1 MKIFVLTRLELRLA
15 WNSFKLRL
23 KSRPNILLYVLILI
37 LCVVINFI
45 LHTFLNLSSRDVR
58 LQTFSS
64 VGVEEVSPYLMIF
77 ASLTI
82 LLVSSS
88 AKGFYGK
95 LSTLEFRGPDLEILR
110 SAPLE
115 PYQVF
120 MAKSLKVFIKRSLL
134 TFIAEL
140 TFLTPIMTFFRMTA
154 DRGIVFLSAIL
165 LYSCFLYFVEAF
177 TFLASRLAVNL
188 MRQRTRTP
196 LLVLPLAT
204 FPLFF
209 YEETLNLVNYLVFLP
224 STAISKIV
232 YFSLFHSVPTST
244 VTYPMLSLLTLFFGL
259 SMLVIAL
266 SALYYEKVET
276 FEELVKADWLKFL
289 KNKLKW
295 SFGSRHSPV
304 IAVFLKEFW
313 TNLRASDAPLI
324 VLDYAILLFIY
335 VLNLNIVA
343 SDSTGRFTASSLI
356 LAFSILLFSFIFQ
369 PSVDVFLAERE
380 KSWILKVAPVSI
392 QNVVLAKYFYSLILS
407 LMTLLPPFVGIAF
420 LAPSPAER
428 LILSVSSVSLLL
440 VTNATGIYIGAHYTP
455 GSLREEFPVTGIFAY
470 MGLISILAS
479 PIVLIPL
486 LFLSRPIALVLVSG
500 FALDY
505 AIVLSH
511 HFLEGAA
518 KSFSERD
525 DL

>member
-37 LCVVINFI
+37 LCIVINST
-45 LHTFLNLSSRDVR
+45 LHMFLNLSPRDVR
-58 LQTFSS
+58 LQAFSS
-64 VGVEEVSPYLMIF
+64 VGVEEISAYLMIF

-120 MAKSLKVFIKRSLL
+120 IAKSLKVFIKRSLL
-134 TFIAEL
+134 TFMAEL
-140 TFLTPIMTFFRMTA
+140 TLLTPIMTFFGMTA

-177 TFLASRLAVNL
+177 TFLASRLTLNL
-188 MRQRTRTP
+188 IRGRARTP
-196 LLVLPLAT
+196 LVVPLVT

-232 YFSLFHSVPTST
+232 YFSLFHSVPMST
-244 VTYPMLSLLTLFFGL
+244 VTYPMLSFLALFSGL
-259 SMLVIAL
+259 SMLVIVL

-304 IAVFLKEFW
+304 ITVFLKEFW

-335 VLNLNIVA
+335 VLNLSGVA
-343 SDSTGRFTASSLI
+343 SDSTGRFPASSLI

-380 KSWILKVAPVSI
+380 RSWILKVAPVSI
-392 QNVVLAKYFYSLILS
+392 QNVVLAKYLYSLILS
-407 LMTLLPPFVGIAF
+407 LMTLLPPFIGIAF
-420 LAPSPAER
+420 LAPFQAER

-455 GSLREEFPVTGIFAY
+455 ASLREEFPVTGIFAY

-486 LFLSRPIALVLVSG
+486 LFLSHPIALVLVLG